1 MEHRQPAHRPL
12 QCCALLF
19 PHLRPFSHFR
29 SSELIFSDFDEQYV
43 NSVALNAIGWRYYLV
58 FLCLLFVWGYLI
70 WYFMV
75 ETKGLTLE
83 EMDILF
89 KGKDSAVAQVDARL
103 EAQMGADGV
112 DIAQK
117 VHMGDDK
124 ESI

>member
-1 MEHRQPAHRPL
+1 VQQQDNIDDTDYLLSLPL
-12 QCCALLF
+12 A
-19 PHLRPFSHFR
+19 
-29 SSELIFSDFDEQYV
+29 
-43 NSVALNAIGWRYYLV
+43 
-58 FLCLLFVWGYLI
+58 
-70 WYFMV
+70 
-75 ETKGLTLE
+75 LTLE

-124 ESI
+124 ESV